1 MTGINMTAVIICGL
15 ICFTLIV
22 LCAIPN
28 RKHAETL
35 PDKSEP
41 HREPQRA
48 SQGMPDAMTVN
59 MLNKTCLAYER
70 ELKARMSP
78 DEFDEMSD
86 RIAKELF
93 ADEVLNMPDGAFKE
107 TIMNCFDQITG
118 SEQDFN
124 SLFGDDEEDDT

>member
-1 MTGINMTAVIICGL
+1 MTDINMTAVIICGL

-28 RKHAETL
+28 RKKAETL
-35 PDKSEP
+35 PDKPEP
-41 HREPQRA
+41 HREPHRA
-48 SQGMPDAMTVN
+48 FEGMSDTMTVN

-78 DEFDEMSD
+78 DEFEKLTDK
-86 RIAKELF
+86 IAKELF
-93 ADEVLNMPDGAFKE
+93 ADEVFSMPDGEMKE

-118 SEQDFN
+118 TEQDFN
-124 SLFGDDEEDDT
+124 SLFGDEEDDT

>member
-28 RKHAETL
+28 RKHAEIL

-48 SQGMPDAMTVN
+48 TESMPDALTIE

-70 ELKARMSP
+70 ELRARLSAE
-78 DEFDEMSD
+78 EFDELTNT
-86 RIAKELF
+86 IAKELF
-93 ADEVLNMPDGAFKE
+93 ADEVLNMPDGDLKE

-118 SEQDFN
+118 SEHDFN